1 MPYGLF
7 DYEDTIQTMGLS
19 PRAMD
24 DVCPVIM
31 PPICPD
37 GSRPREIGTSKPD
50 ARGCTM
56 PIFAPCPRQGS
67 PIAPPRY
74 QSPAPLPK
82 PSPLP
87 PYMPFEPRP
96 RPNPPRPNPPPR
108 RKVCPMIAL
117 PPCPKGQ
124 SRSGECGL
132 GPCTGPIIPV
142 LPTPPSPPLLSLPP
156 RKSPYPSPN
165 NPFADAVRDDSR
177 FSFFQPQPVPSP
189 IKPIS
194 PSYGGS
200 FRGSDM
206 LI

>member
-142 LPTPPSPPLLSLPP
+142 LPTPPSPPLFSPPP
-156 RKSPYPSPN
+156 R
-165 NPFADAVRDDSR
+165 
-177 FSFFQPQPVPSP
+177 
-189 IKPIS
+189 
-194 PSYGGS
+194 
-200 FRGSDM
+200 
-206 LI
+206 